1 MNADND
7 SLFGWDYPHF
17 LLELGRAI
25 EMGKEAEEYYLEGR
39 KGSGEDNLL
48 VVEKYIKI
56 SQITY

>member
-1 MNADND
+1 M
-7 SLFGWDYPHF
+7 WVDYPHF

-25 EMGKEAEEYYLEGR
+25 EMRKEAEEYYLEGR

>member
-1 MNADND
+1 MW
-7 SLFGWDYPHF
+7 GDYPHF

-25 EMGKEAEEYYLEGR
+25 EMGKEAEEYYLEER